1 MIVYQNYHRHTQHTN
16 PLVPDSV
23 ATNEQYALRAK
34 ELGHSILSSCEHGYQ
49 GRYIECYNLAKKY
62 GLKFVQVAEAY
73 WVKRRDPAL
82 ADGTNCHII
91 IAALNEAGRK
101 QMNKILSEANRSGFY
116 RRARLDLKLLLS
128 FDPDNVIITSA
139 CIAGWRYDDAE
150 EIMLTLFEHFGNHFY
165 LEVQAHNTE
174 SQRELNSRIKKMH
187 NTYKIPLIYGCDSH
201 YIYEEDTQERTDFLY
216 SKEIEYPDEE
226 GWYLDYPD
234 GDTVYKRFVEQGVL
248 SHDEIMEAL
257 GNTNVFLQ
265 VEDYHS
271 DIFNQEIKLP
281 TLYPNLT
288 QEQKDKKYQSLV
300 WKCWEDYKK
309 QVPIYLYPTYEKE
322 IKREIDIVI
331 ESHMADYFILNYYI
345 IKRGKELGGVI
356 TSTGRGSAV
365 SFITNRLLGFTEVD
379 RITAHVEMYPERF
392 MSATRILE
400 TGSLPDID
408 FNLGTIEPFAQA
420 QKEILGDDH
429 AYPMIALGT
438 MKTSASWK
446 LFAKAC
452 DIPFETANAVS
463 EQLKKYDR
471 ALKHS
476 DDDEKDNISIH
487 DFVDNHYINLVKESE
502 KYNKTVVSWSIAPSA
517 YLLYQGSIE
526 EEIGL
531 VRIKDKMCCLMD
543 GHWAEDNRF
552 LKNDLLKVVVVDL
565 IDQVFKEIGKP
576 RLSVDELLQ
585 TCVPTDKAWNVY
597 ATACTMGVN
606 QVEQSGTAGR
616 VAKFKPTNIAE
627 LCAFVAAIRPGF
639 KSMYKKFESR
649 EPFSYNIPSFDKLIQ
664 TKWMPNSFVLYQE
677 HIMRTLNYAGI
688 VMSECYAAIKNISK
702 KRVEKVLVLK
712 EQFTR
717 GFSQVLTEKESML
730 PDTARRVADK
740 VWQIVEDN
748 SGYGFNAS
756 HAYCVALDSLYCAY
770 LKSHYPTEFYGVY
783 IRLMTDA
790 GKKEKVQ
797 AAQREAESYYRI
809 KFPPFRFGQDNSQI
823 AIDAENKSIYKP
835 LSSIKGFNKQAG
847 LVLAA
852 VRDNQYNY
860 LSDLLIELR
869 PHKITPTVTK
879 LLCKI
884 DYFEQ
889 FGNQREVTSIINM
902 VEYFDYGRK
911 NSVRES
917 VITGTYWEASI
928 KKHSTNIGKKGN
940 ILKTYTIQDCLAVIH
955 DAEDVIKNAHLTD
968 VDLKVK
974 IQNQNDVLG
983 YISTQTNK
991 EEDRRLLIVL
1001 DVRKLISKTDNRP
1014 WGYAIETQSVGSGKH
1029 GRMTIK
1035 ANDYNEQPISK
1046 SDIIYA
1052 DNVYKNRSGYWY
1064 LNQYTKKG

>member
-1 MIVYQNYHRHTQHTN
+1 
-16 PLVPDSV
+16 
-23 ATNEQYALRAK
+23 
-34 ELGHSILSSCEHGYQ
+34 
-49 GRYIECYNLAKKY
+49 
-62 GLKFVQVAEAY
+62 
-73 WVKRRDPAL
+73 
-82 ADGTNCHII
+82 
-91 IAALNEAGRK
+91 
-101 QMNKILSEANRSGFY
+101 
-116 RRARLDLKLLLS
+116 
-128 FDPDNVIITSA
+128 
-139 CIAGWRYDDAE
+139 
-150 EIMLTLFEHFGNHFY
+150 
-165 LEVQAHNTE
+165 
-174 SQRELNSRIKKMH
+174 
-187 NTYKIPLIYGCDSH
+187 
-201 YIYEEDTQERTDFLY
+201 
-216 SKEIEYPDEE
+216 
-226 GWYLDYPD
+226 
-234 GDTVYKRFVEQGVL
+234 
-248 SHDEIMEAL
+248 
-257 GNTNVFLQ
+257 
-265 VEDYHS
+265 
-271 DIFNQEIKLP
+271 
-281 TLYPNLT
+281 
-288 QEQKDKKYQSLV
+288 
-300 WKCWEDYKK
+300 
-309 QVPIYLYPTYEKE
+309 
-322 IKREIDIVI
+322 
-331 ESHMADYFILNYYI
+331 
-345 IKRGKELGGVI
+345 
-356 TSTGRGSAV
+356 
-365 SFITNRLLGFTEVD
+365 
-379 RITAHVEMYPERF
+379 
-392 MSATRILE
+392 
-400 TGSLPDID
+400 
-408 FNLGTIEPFAQA
+408 
-420 QKEILGDDH
+420 
-429 AYPMIALGT
+429 
-438 MKTSASWK
+438 
-446 LFAKAC
+446 
-452 DIPFETANAVS
+452 
-463 EQLKKYDR
+463 
-471 ALKHS
+471 
-476 DDDEKDNISIH
+476 
-487 DFVDNHYINLVKESE
+487 
-502 KYNKTVVSWSIAPSA
+502 
-517 YLLYQGSIE
+517 
-526 EEIGL
+526 
-531 VRIKDKMCCLMD
+531 MD

-717 GFSQVLTEKESML
+717 GFAQALTEKESML
-730 PDTARRVADK
+730 PDTARSVADK

-797 AAQREAESYYRI
+797 AAQGEAESYYRI

-869 PHKITPTVTK
+869 PQKITPTVTK

-889 FGNQREVTSIINM
+889 FGNQREVSSIIDM
-902 VEYFDYGRK
+902 VEYFDYGHK

-917 VITGTYWEASI
+917 VITGTYWEDSI

-955 DAEDVIKNAHLTD
+955 DAEDVIKNAHLAD

-983 YISTQTNK
+983 YISTQTNR